1 MNKPLTGI
9 LIAGSILAGCSGDKL
24 PDLPLSKEFVRPTA
38 VRNLKFEDEN
48 GKTIKFKG
56 WSEIH
61 PINRVF
67 KVDSLRYNLNEERG
81 IYPFHFEIGDSVDY
95 NDIRICNDSLVVTM
109 YDVDKDNEADY
120 VSFWPYPSNRN
131 FTSRDSVRIN
141 RLSGEKT
148 YKSLYKAAHEAVQ
161 KEMRRRQ
168 QNK

>member
-1 MNKPLTGI
+1 MKR
-9 LIAGSILAGCSGDKL
+9 
-24 PDLPLSKEFVRPTA
+24 LSKITDGLIGQPM
-38 VRNLKFEDEN
+38 
-48 GKTIKFKG
+48 FKLL
-56 WSEIH
+56 
-61 PINRVF
+61 V
-67 KVDSLRYNLNEERG
+67 KVKEMEERG
-81 IYPFHFEIGDSVDY
+81 ARIFHFEIGDSVDY